1 MRKFI
6 KHTITSTL
14 ILCSAFTV
22 MTSFNFG
29 NVELLSSKAYA
40 SEYKG
45 AANGEL
51 SELKLYRGSGSEL
64 QLRKSYYGD
73 ETYLSSA
80 RDYYVE
86 LNGSEG
92 IEVKAEVKGKGY
104 VVKVFDSAAK
114 DAEGKDPGDFIKVD
128 ATNTNLYIRTYKSE
142 EDYRDAYDD
151 KNVTKCVKTYIV
163 HIKKP
168 NLDSDEELNAE
179 YAYLKSIYLSD
190 GNIDFTKKKFEYDVY
205 VNENV
210 EELTLRVKPDSS
222 DFSVDINDKSVDE
235 DNDYETTVNL
245 NKGKNVV
252 EIKVESNDDKQTYT
266 LNIYRQKEQVV
277 NTSNNNINNGTVQNT
292 LGTRNSWQKLGEKW
306 QYIDGTG
313 QALKNKWWFDV
324 KSGNSYYLDSEG
336 YMKTGWISYNNKWYY
351 TNSNGE
357 MQTGWILDGGSWYY
371 LNKGGV
377 MVTGWAKDTDGKWY
391 YFNES
396 GKMLSNTTIDGYN
409 LNSDGSLVI

>member
-1 MRKFI
+1 MSKFI

-128 ATNTNLYIRTYKSE
+128 STNTNLYIRTYKSE
-142 EDYRDAYDD
+142 EDYRNAYDE
-151 KNVTKCVKTYIV
+151 KNVTKCIKTYVIHV
-163 HIKKP
+163 KKP

-313 QALKNKWWFDV
+313 QSLKNKWWFDV

-351 TNSNGE
+351 ANSNGE

-391 YFNES
+391 YFDES

-409 LNSDGSLVI
+409 LNSDGFLVL